1 MGCVAFCEVTHAGDG
16 VPQPSGSP
24 LSVARTWMVALP
36 SAQVSMI
43 SSRVGLMVAVAT
55 SGLLVVAIQSM
66 STGAV
71 STSETLSS
79 KVVDEDAPTTSVRLT
94 GRPASTGASLTGLT
108 SIAAVA
114 VLLTVSAV
122 SVAW

>member
-1 MGCVAFCEVTHAGDG
+1 
-16 VPQPSGSP
+16 
-24 LSVARTWMVALP
+24 MVALP

-79 KVVDEDAPTTSVRLT
+79 KVVDEDAHTTSVRLE
-94 GRPASTGASLTGLT
+94 GRPANTGASLTGLT
-108 SIAAVA
+108 SIVAVA
-114 VLLTVSAV
+114 VLLTVCAV